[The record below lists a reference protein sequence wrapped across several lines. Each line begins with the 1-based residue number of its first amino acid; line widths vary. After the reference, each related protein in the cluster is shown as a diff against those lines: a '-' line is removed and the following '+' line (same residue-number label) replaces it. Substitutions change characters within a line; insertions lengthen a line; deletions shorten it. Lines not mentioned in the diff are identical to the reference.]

1 MPSSLHLLCGSWK
14 GVKEGGGEYELMRCC
29 REEQHTNIVW
39 AGQKGE
45 KDSEKAPNRGPTD
58 FQGENADNRKE
69 RRSSPEKRDI
79 NRGRKIVWVT
89 VRGVNHWRWDANS
102 SQERKNEMGGGV
114 LQEVKDRQAKPPLTW
129 VWEIVSNT
137 RWRAHS
143 LPFGGSRLKACCQC
157 LIKSSLGLQPAVAMR
172 KCNFLHGLPLVN
184 LQAAT
189 LINTIQTNVSQHFH
203 ANINHS
209 DISFLTSVSPLA
221 RSLARSKTLRE
232 VERGRRR
239 GGKKKSKME
248 EKRATSA
255 CQKQETRCLL

>member
-1 MPSSLHLLCGSWK
+1 MQIIERK
-14 GVKEGGGEYELMRCC
+14 GVR
-29 REEQHTNIVW
+29 
-39 AGQKGE
+39 
-45 KDSEKAPNRGPTD
+45 
-58 FQGENADNRKE
+58 
-69 RRSSPEKRDI
+69 SPEKRDI
-79 NRGRKIVWVT
+79 NRERKMVWVT
-89 VRGVNHWRWDANS
+89 VRGVNHQRWDGNS
-102 SQERKNEMGGGV
+102 SQKMKNGIGGGV
-114 LQEVKDRQAKPPLTW
+114 QEVKDRQANPPLTW

-189 LINTIQTNVSQHFH
+189 LINTIQTNVSQHCH

-221 RSLARSKTLRE
+221 RSQTLHE
-232 VERGRRR
+232 VERGWRR
-239 GGKKKSKME
+239 GRKRKRWGTME
-248 EKRATSA
+248 EKRGTSVH
-255 CQKQETRCLL
+255 QKQENCILQRG